1 MDEQAQVQG
10 AQEHH
15 EHDESQWMWID
26 NIYDWQVDEH
36 TNGETGEKF
45 WDVKLASGTFI
56 EVDGQKVDVS
66 KHHFTVDWEP
76 AVSRGEPGTPKC
88 MRGVHLPVDWN
99 LTLRQF
105 ENVTPNAMNPT
116 FVEVSRVEG
125 VTPKQLND
133 GLAERAA
140 AWRQAHR
147 KPAHEQEQ
155 GKEAQEQ
162 SRAEKAIEAKKR
174 SMEPAL

>member
-10 AQEHH
+10 AQEQQ
-15 EHDESQWMWID
+15 EQADRQWMWVD
-26 NIYDWQVDEH
+26 NVYDWMVDEH
-36 TNGETGEKF
+36 VNHETGEKF
-45 WDVKLASGTFI
+45 WSVKLPTNTFI

-66 KHHFTVDWEP
+66 KHQFTVDWEP

-88 MRGVHLPVDWN
+88 MRGVHLPVDWD
-99 LTLRQF
+99 LTLRKW
-105 ENVTPNAMNPT
+105 ENLTPNAQSPT
-116 FVEVSRVEG
+116 FKEVGRIEG

-147 KPAHEQEQ
+147 KPAQEQEQ
-155 GKEAQEQ
+155 GKETQEQ
-162 SRAEKAIEAKKR
+162 SRAEKAIEAKRR